1 MDRGGAALIALP
13 LPVPP
18 DRDRPTRV
26 LRLAGLAVIV
36 YVAAELL
43 APILQITL
51 LIFSGLL
58 LAVALDAAASW
69 SARRLRLPRGLGLA
83 LIVTLSVLAVGWF
96 VVALAPAL
104 AAELQKLW
112 SVLPGALDRLG
123 EQFGQEGWGQDLVAR
138 MPTFEQVA
146 GSGPV
151 LRNAFGALSGAVVLA
166 GAAFLVGFIG
176 LFVAIDPQ
184 VYLRGVLHL
193 AGPARRERCE
203 EVLAVVVTALRRW
216 LIARLAGMAIIGV
229 STWVGLSI
237 IGIPLAFALGVLAAA
252 LTFIPNIGP
261 ILSVVPAVLIGF
273 LDGPTTALA
282 VTALYAGIQFVET
295 YVISP
300 VLHRRMLSL
309 PPALTLGAQAVLG
322 VFAGS
327 IGLVVATPILAAV
340 VAALMARPAAPDRE
354 GPPAGEAEPGEAEP
368 QPA

>member
-1 MDRGGAALIALP
+1 
-13 LPVPP
+13 
-18 DRDRPTRV
+18 
-26 LRLAGLAVIV
+26 
-36 YVAAELL
+36 
-43 APILQITL
+43 
-51 LIFSGLL
+51 
-58 LAVALDAAASW
+58 
-69 SARRLRLPRGLGLA
+69 
-83 LIVTLSVLAVGWF
+83 
-96 VVALAPAL
+96 
-104 AAELQKLW
+104 
-112 SVLPGALDRLG
+112 
-123 EQFGQEGWGQDLVAR
+123 
-138 MPTFEQVA
+138 
-146 GSGPV
+146 
-151 LRNAFGALSGAVVLA
+151 
-166 GAAFLVGFIG
+166 
-176 LFVAIDPQ
+176 
-184 VYLRGVLHL
+184 
-193 AGPARRERCE
+193 
-203 EVLAVVVTALRRW
+203 
-216 LIARLAGMAIIGV
+216 
-229 STWVGLSI
+229 
-237 IGIPLAFALGVLAAA
+237 AA